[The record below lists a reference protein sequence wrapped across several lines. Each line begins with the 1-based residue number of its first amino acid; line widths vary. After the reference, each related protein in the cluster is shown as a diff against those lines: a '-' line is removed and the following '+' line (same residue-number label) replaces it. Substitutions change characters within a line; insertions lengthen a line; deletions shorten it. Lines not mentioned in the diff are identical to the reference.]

1 MLNRRHLRIK
11 VMQALYAFFQA
22 DNSDLPK
29 AEKQLHASIDKV
41 YELYL
46 YILSLVSE
54 VAEYAVK
61 TQEDSKLKR
70 LPTAE
75 DLNPNTKFANN
86 KLSAE
91 VAANKAFVRALA
103 SYKISWSN
111 EQELIKKI
119 FLEVKASELYV
130 QYMSLG
136 ESNFIQDRDFMAKVV
151 KNILEDFEPLNYFF
165 EEKSIIW
172 TDDFDLAFSM
182 AIKTIRQIQ
191 EAKPEESFLLPL
203 YKDEKD
209 DLNFMLDLF
218 RKTILNNEAYSK
230 LIGEKTQNWEV
241 ERIAMMDVLLMKMA
255 ITEILNFSNIPTK
268 VSLNEYIEL
277 SKNYS
282 TPKSQ
287 IFVNGILDKLLAD
300 FKTNGELRKSGRG
313 LME

>member
-1 MLNRRHLRIK
+1 
-11 VMQALYAFFQA
+11 MQALYAFLQA

-41 YELYL
+41 YELYIF
-46 YILSLVSE
+46 ILSLLPELADFAAKS
-54 VAEYAVK
+54 
-61 TQEDSKLKR
+61 QEEAKQKR
-70 LPTAE
+70 LPTKE
-75 DLNPNTKFANN
+75 DLNPNTKFADN
-86 KLSAE
+86 KLSAAM
-91 VAANKAFVRALA
+91 AANLAFQRAINT
-103 SYKISWSN
+103 YKISWSN
-111 EQELIKKI
+111 EQELVKKI
-119 FLEVKASELYV
+119 FLEVKSSELYAN
-130 QYMSLG
+130 YMSLG

-151 KNILEDFEPLNYFF
+151 KTILEDFEPLNYFF

-182 AIKTIRQIQ
+182 AIKTIRAIQ

-203 YKDEKD
+203 YKDEPD
-209 DLNFMLDLF
+209 DKNFMLDLF
-218 RKTILNNEAYSK
+218 RKTILNNEKYEK

-241 ERIAMMDVLLMKMA
+241 ERIALMDVLLMKMA

-300 FKTNGELRKSGRG
+300 FKNSGELKKTGRG

>member
-1 MLNRRHLRIK
+1 
-11 VMQALYAFFQA
+11 MQALYAFFQA
-22 DNSDLPK
+22 DNNDLQK
-29 AEKQLHASIDKV
+29 AERQLHASIDKV
-41 YELYL
+41 YELYIF
-46 YILSLVSE
+46 ILSLVPE
-54 VAEYAVK
+54 LADYAAK
-61 TQEDSKLKR
+61 TLEDAKLKR
-70 LPTAE
+70 LPTKE
-75 DLNPNTKFANN
+75 DLNPNTKFVEN
-86 KLSAE
+86 KLSAA
-91 VAANKAFVRALA
+91 VAANKSFQTAINT
-103 SYKISWSN
+103 YKISWAN

-119 FLEVKASELYV
+119 FLEVKASELYS

-151 KNILEDFEPLNYFF
+151 KIVLEDFEPLNYFF

-209 DLNFMLDLF
+209 DRAFMVDLF
-218 RKTILNNEAYSK
+218 RKTVLNNQAYEK

-300 FKTNGELRKSGRG
+300 FKANGELKKTGRG

>member
-1 MLNRRHLRIK
+1 
-11 VMQALYAFFQA
+11 MQALYAFLQA

-41 YELYL
+41 YELYIF
-46 YILSLVSE
+46 ILSLLPELADFAAKS
-54 VAEYAVK
+54 
-61 TQEDSKLKR
+61 QEEAKQKR
-70 LPTAE
+70 LPTKE
-75 DLNPNTKFANN
+75 DLNPNTKFADN
-86 KLSAE
+86 KLSAAM
-91 VAANKAFVRALA
+91 AANLAFQRAINT
-103 SYKISWSN
+103 YKISWSN
-111 EQELIKKI
+111 EQELVKKI
-119 FLEVKASELYV
+119 FLEVKSSELYAN
-130 QYMSLG
+130 YMSLG

-151 KNILEDFEPLNYFF
+151 KTILEDFEPLNYFF

-182 AIKTIRQIQ
+182 AIKTIRAIQ

-203 YKDEKD
+203 YKDEPD
-209 DLNFMLDLF
+209 DKNFMLDLF
-218 RKTILNNEAYSK
+218 RKTILNNEKYEK

-241 ERIAMMDVLLMKMA
+241 ERIALMDVLLMKMA

-287 IFVNGILDKLLAD
+287 VFVNGILDKLLAD
-300 FKTNGELRKSGRG
+300 FKNNGELKKTGRG

>member
-1 MLNRRHLRIK
+1 
-11 VMQALYAFFQA
+11 MQALYAFLQA

-41 YELYL
+41 YELYIF
-46 YILSLVSE
+46 ILSLLPE
-54 VAEYAVK
+54 LADFAVK
-61 TQEDSKLKR
+61 SQDEAKLKR
-70 LPTAE
+70 LPTEE
-75 DLNPNTKFANN
+75 DLNPNTKFAEN
-86 KLSAE
+86 KLSA
-91 VAANKAFVRALA
+91 AMASNLAFQRALNT
-103 SYKISWSN
+103 YKISWSN
-111 EQELIKKI
+111 EQELVKKM
-119 FLEVKASELYV
+119 FLEIKSSELYSN
-130 QYMSLG
+130 YMSFA

-151 KNILEDFEPLNYFF
+151 KTILEDFEPLNYFF

>member
-22 DNSDLPK
+22 DNSDLAK

-41 YELYL
+41 KELYV
-46 YILSLVSE
+46 YILSLLPELADFASKSQDE
-54 VAEYAVK
+54 A
-61 TQEDSKLKR
+61 KLKR
-70 LPTAE
+70 LPTEE
-75 DLNPNTKFANN
+75 DLNPNTKFAKN
-86 KLSAE
+86 KLSAAI
-91 VAANKAFVRALA
+91 AANLAFQRAVN

-119 FLEVKASELYV
+119 FLEIRASEIYSN
-130 QYMSLG
+130 YMSLG
-136 ESNFIQDRDFMAKVV
+136 ESNFVQDRDFMAKVV
-151 KNILEDFEPLNYFF
+151 KTILEDFEPLNYFF
-165 EEKSIIW
+165 EEKSILW

-182 AIKTIRQIQ
+182 VVKTIRQITEGQ
-191 EAKPEESFLLPL
+191 PEENFLLPL
-203 YKDEKD
+203 YKDEAD
-209 DLNFMLDLF
+209 DKSFMIELF
-218 RKTILNNEAYSK
+218 RKTILNNQNYEK
-230 LIGEKTQNWEV
+230 LIGEKTQNWEI

-255 ITEILNFSNIPTK
+255 IAEILNFSNIPTK

-282 TPKSQ
+282 TPKSR

-300 FKTNGELRKSGRG
+300 FKEKGELKKTGRG

>member
-1 MLNRRHLRIK
+1 
-11 VMQALYAFFQA
+11 MQALYAFFQA

-41 YELYL
+41 NELYVF
-46 YILSLVSE
+46 ILSLVPE
-54 VAEYAVK
+54 LCTFAAK
-61 TQEDSKLKR
+61 TLEDAKLKR

-75 DLNPNTKFANN
+75 DLNPNTKFAEN
-86 KLSAE
+86 KFSAAM
-91 VAANKAFVRALA
+91 AANLAFQRAIN
-103 SYKISWSN
+103 SYKISWNN
-111 EQELIKKI
+111 EQELIKKM
-119 FLEVKASELYV
+119 FLEIKGSEIFV
-130 QYMSLG
+130 QYMSLP

-151 KNILEDFEPLNYFF
+151 KTILEDFEPLNYFF

-191 EAKPEESFLLPL
+191 ENKPEENFLLPL
-203 YKDEKD
+203 YKDEAD
-209 DLNFMLDLF
+209 DKAFMLDLF
-218 RKTILNNEAYSK
+218 RKTILNNEKYEK

-300 FKTNGELRKSGRG
+300 FKSNGDLKKTGRG

>member
-1 MLNRRHLRIK
+1 
-11 VMQALYAFFQA
+11 MQALYAFFQA
-22 DNSDLPK
+22 DNSDLAK

-41 YELYL
+41 NELYIF
-46 YILSLVSE
+46 ILSLVPELADFAS
-54 VAEYAVK
+54 K
-61 TQEDSKLKR
+61 TMEEAKLKR
-70 LPTAE
+70 LPTKE
-75 DLNPNTKFANN
+75 DLAPNTKFAEN
-86 KLSAE
+86 KLSAAI
-91 VAANKAFVRALA
+91 AANLAFQRAVNN
-103 SYKISWSN
+103 YKISWSN
-111 EQELIKKI
+111 EQELVKKI
-119 FLEVKASELYV
+119 YVEVRASELYAH
-130 QYMSLG
+130 YMSLG
-136 ESNFIQDRDFMAKVV
+136 ESNFVQDRDFMAKVV
-151 KNILEDFEPLNYFF
+151 KTILEDFEPLNYFF

-203 YKDEKD
+203 YKDEAD
-209 DLNFMLDLF
+209 DKAFMLDLF
-218 RKTILNNEAYSK
+218 RKTILNNQAYEK

-255 ITEILNFSNIPTK
+255 IAEILNFSNIPTK

-282 TPKSQ
+282 TPKSR

-300 FKTNGELRKSGRG
+300 FKEKGELKKTGRG